1 MDGGKVEFTMKS
13 FSIILTMEKCRALPK
28 RLLQS
33 KFCLT
38 FNLLTVFQ
46 VALCDARSSNKF
58 KLNDD
63 NNTGLVLWGLHLWW
77 VAPKYTII

>member
-1 MDGGKVEFTMKS
+1 MV
-13 FSIILTMEKCRALPK
+13 SIQILFAFQ
-28 RLLQS
+28 LLI
-33 KFCLT
+33 
-38 FNLLTVFQ
+38 VFQ

-63 NNTGLVLWGLHLWW
+63 DNNTGLVLRGLHLWW